1 MKILVD
7 KEGADIVTQLL
18 DIALKH
24 LGLKSI
30 DSVNEVRKNVQIIQG
45 EVEKDEEKDEE
56 TKK

>member
-45 EVEKDEEKDEE
+45 EVEKDEE